1 MDFER
6 AAKARD
12 QLVELKGLIEGK
24 SADDVIRDLK
34 KDARKGSS
42 YARRRPYRSKMKH

>member
-12 QLVELKGLIEGK
+12 QLVELKGMVEGT
-24 SADDVIRDLK
+24 SADDVMRRLK

-42 YARRRPYRSKMKH
+42 YARRRPYRPRKH